1 MIAYADSTDSLGSTC
16 WDTCNYEP
24 LGDDEDSPPWPG
36 EDLWQTVDRR
46 IWKEYIKALWKEV
59 LWYPD
64 NIKSVLYPKVQ
75 LYCRRLLLSISGW
88 VAKKGQRK
96 KN

>member
-1 MIAYADSTDSLGSTC
+1 MIVDYTDDVTGQFNAGYATITLLAD
-16 WDTCNYEP
+16 
-24 LGDDEDSPPWPG
+24 WPE